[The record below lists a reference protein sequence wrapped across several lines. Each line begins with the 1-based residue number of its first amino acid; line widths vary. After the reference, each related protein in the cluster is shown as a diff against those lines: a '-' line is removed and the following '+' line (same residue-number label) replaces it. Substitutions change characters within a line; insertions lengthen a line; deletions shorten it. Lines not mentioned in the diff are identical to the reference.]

1 MATFSDLPMPRGL
14 DPLYFDRRKSLTAAF
29 RWSSQRSEPSLCVDI
44 GANEGQTMRS
54 FLEWWPNS
62 RCISFEPLPD
72 AWRKLDQ
79 VASEFPGRAK
89 AFNVGISDGEGT
101 LTLHGSKAQS
111 TNSSFRDVN
120 HESETIAAHRG
131 LRGKPSMFEVR
142 DSDDSYEIAVP
153 VESLDRFLERSTEPV
168 YDWVSGEIDILKSD
182 TQGWDLNVLRGSRE
196 TLSRTRVVLVEWI
209 FDDIYGR
216 QIPLHE
222 LDKLMDDSGFQLWD
236 VAHIY
241 KELDSLRTLWVDL
254 IYARR

>member
-1 MATFSDLPMPRGL
+1 
-14 DPLYFDRRKSLTAAF
+14 
-29 RWSSQRSEPSLCVDI
+29 
-44 GANEGQTMRS
+44 MRS

-120 HESETIAAHRG
+120 HESETVAAHRG
-131 LRGKPSMFEVR
+131 LRGEPSMLEVR
-142 DSDDSYEIAVP
+142 NSDDSYEIDVP
-153 VESLDRFLERSTEPV
+153 VDTLDHFLGRTTQPV
-168 YDWVSGEIDILKSD
+168 NEWLVGDIDILKSD
-182 TQGWDLNVLRGSRE
+182 TQGWDLQVLRGSRE

-216 QIPLHE
+216 PVPLHE
-222 LDKLMDDSGFQLWD
+222 LDKLMDDGGFKLWD

>member
-1 MATFSDLPMPRGL
+1 
-14 DPLYFDRRKSLTAAF
+14 
-29 RWSSQRSEPSLCVDI
+29 
-44 GANEGQTMRS
+44 
-54 FLEWWPNS
+54 
-62 RCISFEPLPD
+62 
-72 AWRKLDQ
+72 
-79 VASEFPGRAK
+79 
-89 AFNVGISDGEGT
+89 
-101 LTLHGSKAQS
+101 
-111 TNSSFRDVN
+111 
-120 HESETIAAHRG
+120 
-131 LRGKPSMFEVR
+131 MFEVR

-153 VESLDRFLERSTEPV
+153 VESLDRFLERSTKPIYE
-168 YDWVSGEIDILKSD
+168 WVSGEIDILKSD